1 MESENMTVAE
11 CIKRY
16 SDLMKRYPILEQIS
30 RACVLHQSIFDL
42 EHNFLYDQ
50 KNKMFTDLEKILKDI
65 NAE

>member
-30 RACVLHQSIFDL
+30 RACVLHQSIFDF
-42 EHNFLYDQ
+42 EHNFSYDQ
-50 KNKMFTDLEKILKDI
+50 KIKMFTDLEKILKDI